1 MDVVQQLR
9 TLLSQLERQ
18 NPESFEKFVSLLS
31 DKRVAQPMP
40 ATASKLSAL
49 LYKRWLEGLR
59 GRWNVLD
66 EA

>member
-18 NPESFEKFVSLLS
+18 SPESFDTFVSLLG
-31 DKRVAQPMP
+31 DKPAAQPMP
-40 ATASKLSAL
+40 AMSSKLGAL